1 MSIIERHLY
10 MVAIRATLFR
20 AKTNADTIST
30 DVTYAPVTAISPLA
44 IFPMPAVQQEAVLF
58 LPPS

>member
-1 MSIIERHLY
+1 

-44 IFPMPAVQQEAVLF
+44 IFPMPAFVLF
-58 LPPS
+58 LMKIFSFLVER

>member
-1 MSIIERHLY
+1 
-10 MVAIRATLFR
+10 MVAVRATLFR

-44 IFPMPAVQQEAVLF
+44 IFPMPAFQQEAVLF